1 MGFVAAAA
9 GYFIYQGVKTRNAA
23 MRGLARA
30 NALQRIEDGKQLLL
44 SINDKAREIT
54 RGVRRV
60 GGLARATVASGNLVM
75 EGSPLMVL
83 ENIYQQGIRDQSAL
97 HRAGKFKLD
106 KLKSE
111 TYMDFLRL
119 EAEQKAGIYEGMA
132 QGAGIA
138 MGAM

>member
-1 MGFVAAAA
+1 MGALAVAR
-9 GYFIYQGVKTRNAA
+9 GFFIYQGVKVRNEA

-54 RGVRRV
+54 RGVKRI

-75 EGSPLMVL
+75 EGSPLMVM
-83 ENIYQQGIRDQSAL
+83 ENIYQQGIRDQTAL
-97 HRAGKFKLD
+97 HRSGKFKLD
-106 KLKSE
+106 KLKRE

-119 EAEQKAGIYEGMA
+119 EAEQKGAIYEGIG
-132 QGAGIA
+132 QGLS
-138 MGAM
+138 M